1 MLQLNCFYLSISE
14 CLFAKMFVVFSFVDT
29 KLLALCN
36 INSETTS
43 ISFDL
48 LCSAS
53 FFIMSVS
60 FSGELLLNFRCLF
73 FTQTHTAGCFVSLLR
88 SLVYRA
94 QHLCCCGAL

>member
-1 MLQLNCFYLSISE
+1 MLQLNCFYLCISE

-53 FFIMSVS
+53 FFYHV
-60 FSGELLLNFRCLF
+60 RKF
-73 FTQTHTAGCFVSLLR
+73 FG
-88 SLVYRA
+88 
-94 QHLCCCGAL
+94 GAAAEF